1 LEIPY
6 VVSPHTSP
14 PSAVQASVV
23 VAVVVDAVVVVEA
36 VVVEESAAAD
46 EAVVVDDDAVV
57 DVEAVVESVDDEAV
71 VDEEVQTLL
80 VHVSPLAQPPVK
92 SLQDWPSVPPVAY
105 MQYQSVV
112 PSQVVPPL
120 GR

>member
-1 LEIPY
+1 
-6 VVSPHTSP
+6 
-14 PSAVQASVV
+14 
-23 VAVVVDAVVVVEA
+23 VVVDAVVVVEA

-46 EAVVVDDDAVV
+46 DAVVV
-57 DVEAVVESVDDEAV
+57 DVEAVVESVDAEAV
-71 VDEEVQTLL
+71 VVEEVQTLL
-80 VHVSPLAQPPVK
+80 VQVSPVAQPPVK
-92 SLQDWPSVPPVAY
+92 SLQDWPSLPPLAY

>member
-1 LEIPY
+1 
-6 VVSPHTSP
+6 
-14 PSAVQASVV
+14 
-23 VAVVVDAVVVVEA
+23 VVVDAVVVVEA
-36 VVVEESAAAD
+36 VVVEESAAAAD
-46 EAVVVDDDAVV
+46 AVVV
-57 DVEAVVESVDDEAV
+57 DVEAVVESEDDEAV
-71 VDEEVQTLL
+71 VVEEVQTLL
-80 VHVSPLAQPPVK
+80 VQVSPVAQPPVK